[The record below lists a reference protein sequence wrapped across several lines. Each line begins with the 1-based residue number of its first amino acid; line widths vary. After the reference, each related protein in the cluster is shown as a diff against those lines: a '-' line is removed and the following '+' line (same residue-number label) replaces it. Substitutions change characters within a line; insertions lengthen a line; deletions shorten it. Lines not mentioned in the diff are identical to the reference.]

1 MKPTN
6 FAVTE
11 LAAESSSG
19 TNYLPLLLIAGL
31 FLLTYFMIIRP
42 QSKRRRAM
50 VDMQSSLAA
59 GVEVV
64 TIGGLYGTVVGT
76 DAETVDLQI
85 APNVNVTY
93 ARSAIARAVSPAQ
106 DFGDKEAT
114 DTDEADL
121 DPVVDG
127 TAASDAATKENIA
140 KTQTATNPKS

>member
-1 MKPTN
+1 
-6 FAVTE
+6 
-11 LAAESSSG
+11 
-19 TNYLPLLLIAGL
+19 
-31 FLLTYFMIIRP
+31 
-42 QSKRRRAM
+42 
-50 VDMQSSLAA
+50 
-59 GVEVV
+59 VV